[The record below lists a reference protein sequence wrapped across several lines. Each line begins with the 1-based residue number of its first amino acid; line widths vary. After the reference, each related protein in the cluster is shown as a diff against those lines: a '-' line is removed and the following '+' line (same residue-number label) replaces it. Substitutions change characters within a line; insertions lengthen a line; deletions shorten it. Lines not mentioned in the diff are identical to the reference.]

1 MDPRTRSDDQNV
13 DARMSLAAWL
23 RAGRDR
29 RKLTIEDVAKI
40 TKIQPR
46 ILEKLES
53 GQLDGL
59 PAEVFVRGFVRS
71 FAKCVGLDE
80 SEAISKYSAAQAAPA
95 TPAVAVAKALVDAM
109 ARPVEVEQVIEAKR
123 VAQATPSEPLPVA
136 APVAE
141 SPVVETEIVVE
152 AAPVVEASVIEA
164 PAVEA
169 PAVEAAAVDAP
180 VAQAAASEPSR
191 KKRSRKNSKQRARK
205 KKQLQ
210 QELAAAAATVDVADA
225 EAVVTSVFEKQSID
239 TAPVAKID
247 AASSDVSS
255 IEAKTNEPLT
265 SDASSREDGAVESPS
280 LAEGSQRMAKAAIAA
295 AADEIAPTAPA
306 SEAAATDVTASD
318 AAATDASSE
327 VVSSNAAASTD
338 STASIARDADPG
350 EATAGT
356 WQPTMPPMS
365 TAPSVPWRRPSLPT
379 QTASAYVVPTLVIDD
394 ADPDSADREREDRI
408 AKEPHRL
415 SFLPPILLDREDRS
429 ARQGGLTLAVIILLI
444 AATLTLSYLM
454 RRPSPSGDGVTMLDG
469 SSMLVG

>member
-1 MDPRTRSDDQNV
+1 MDHRTRSDEGNV

-40 TKIQPR
+40 TKIQVR

-80 SEAISKYSAAQAAPA
+80 SEAISKYSAAQAAPPS
-95 TPAVAVAKALVDAM
+95 TPAVTVAKALVEAM

-123 VAQATPSEPLPVA
+123 VAQATPSEPTPVVA
-136 APVAE
+136 EPVAE
-141 SPVVETEIVVE
+141 IAVE
-152 AAPVVEASVIEA
+152 AAPVEAAPVA
-164 PAVEA
+164 TPAVEPA
-169 PAVEAAAVDAP
+169 PVAAAAV
-180 VAQAAASEPSR
+180 EPSR

-210 QELAAAAATVDVADA
+210 QELATAAASVEVDEHDGVATN
-225 EAVVTSVFEKQSID
+225 VFEKQSIE
-239 TAPVAKID
+239 TGPVAKID
-247 AASSDVSS
+247 AASNDASS
-255 IEAKTNEPLT
+255 IEAKTTEPLGT
-265 SDASSREDGAVESPS
+265 DASASDGSVDNAV
-280 LAEGSQRMAKAAIAA
+280 LAEGSARMAKAASAVEATSAVETAETSGTGDDIAA
-295 AADEIAPTAPA
+295 STNV
-306 SEAAATDVTASD
+306 AAATD
-318 AAATDASSE
+318 
-327 VVSSNAAASTD
+327 
-338 STASIARDADPG
+338 STAVEAVDPS
-350 EATAGT
+350 EPTAGT
-356 WQPTMPPMS
+356 WQPTMPPIAATS
-365 TAPSVPWRRPSLPT
+365 SVPWRRPNLPA
-379 QTASAYVVPTLVIDD
+379 QTASTYVVPSLVIDD
-394 ADPDSADREREDRI
+394 ADPDSADREREDRV